1 MELVDSTLQVQR
13 RSKWCQIFC
22 VCDCVKSARFSS
34 LLFAF
39 TFIERSVFRIARS
52 LHDCDVGCGSCRF
65 SNFEAIVARNERTE
79 AIKESKQ
86 PGPESAKS
94 GNRTRVAQSRP
105 SFSPFRSRSTK
116 RQLISPGHT
125 PGPVVISNSRA
136 RIGSPPRLHRA
147 SLARNEPPNGKLVEP
162 LHQLKLRFQ
171 PIQLP
176 IIRRHYQLYRP
187 PYGQL
192 H

>member
-1 MELVDSTLQVQR
+1 MYFESLDRCTIATLVAVPLQVFEFPGDRGAKRAR
-13 RSKWCQIFC
+13 RS
-22 VCDCVKSARFSS
+22 DYR
-34 LLFAF
+34 
-39 TFIERSVFRIARS
+39 E
-52 LHDCDVGCGSCRF
+52 
-65 SNFEAIVARNERTE
+65 
-79 AIKESKQ
+79 Q

-105 SFSPFRSRSTK
+105 SFSPSRSRSTK

-147 SLARNEPPNGKLVEP
+147 SLARNEPPNGKLVVP
-162 LHQLKLRFQ
+162 LHRLKLRFQ

-187 PYGQL
+187 SYGKL